1 MQVIGK
7 KLMRIDTD
15 KGQKDYLY
23 FYENSCWENIVS
35 GDYETIKKTLTDTF
49 KYVVVMD
56 YPDSIEQI
64 FVLED
69 DDILIIYSEARCD
82 GLFNTDG
89 LAYMRLVKKDDPEKT
104 VAMWCLENSPFDY
117 DVDETGS
124 ENKNMTPEGLMQHLN
139 VSLKHYSLSEDATR
153 ENSVFVR
160 ML

>member
-89 LAYMRLVKKDDPEKT
+89 LAYMRLVKKDNPEKT

-124 ENKNMTPEGLMQHLN
+124 ENKNMTPEILMQHLN

>member
-124 ENKNMTPEGLMQHLN
+124 ENKNMTPEILMQHLN
-139 VSLKHYSLSEDATR
+139 VSLKHYGLSENATR

>member
-35 GDYETIKKTLTDTF
+35 GDYETIKKTLTDNF

-69 DDILIIYSEARCD
+69 DDVLIIYSEARCD

-89 LAYMRLVKKDDPEKT
+89 LAYMRLVKKDYPEKT